1 MAAGRIPPLD
11 MNTLTARLAAIKE
24 EMGPPPWAVQV
35 IKTDQIV
42 VTAICQ
48 APGHQN
54 DHHYHICDECWFIAE
69 GELSWQYE
77 HDTERHFV
85 RAGDF
90 VFAPMNLWH
99 HIEVHG
105 DKPAIRLGISVA
117 SEFHRYDRP
126 GCMPAPK

>member
-1 MAAGRIPPLD
+1 MVAGRMPPLD
-11 MNTLTARLAAIKE
+11 ATTLTARLAAIKE
-24 EMGPPPWAVQV
+24 QMGPPPWAVQV

-54 DHHYHICDECWFIAE
+54 DHHYHIYDECWYIAE

-77 HDTERHFV
+77 HSPERHFV

-90 VFAPMNLWH
+90 VFAPMRNWH

-117 SEFHRYDRP
+117 GEFHRYDRP
-126 GCMPAPK
+126 GCKPAPK